1 MPDRIL
7 ATEEQHAYA
16 LTGLLRGLPMQ
27 LKEKTV
33 HEMEMMR
40 LPLVPRRRE
49 NPLFMGYNFLRR

>member
-16 LTGLLRGLPMQ
+16 LAGLLRGFPMQ

-33 HEMEMMR
+33 REMEMTR
-40 LPLVPRRRE
+40 LPLVPRHRE
-49 NPLFMGYNFLRR
+49 NPLFEDK